1 MKKIYP
7 FLFLTLS
14 LFGCDNV
21 QPINEEITED
31 KNIPSNEPY
40 YCSAPTKE
48 AKYEYA
54 QLNGTLR
61 RNYKAVKGYTFV
73 SFNRTYH
80 VSSGIIDKNTTI
92 YDNKV
97 QVKKFDSSKDEN
109 QNVTAY
115 FSIKT
120 KSEEAKWI
128 RLVNAPTA
136 ENITYLI
143 IGEIPDELNNIQCY
157 IGNYSDIYG
166 A

>member
-61 RNYKAVKGYTFV
+61 KNDKAVKGYSFV

-80 VSSGIIDKNTTI
+80 GFSGIIDKNTTI

-97 QVKKFDSSKDEN
+97 QVEKFDSSKDEI

-115 FSIKT
+115 FSTKT
-120 KSEEAKWI
+120 KSEEANWM

-143 IGEIPDELNNIQCY
+143 IGEIPDELKDIQCY
-157 IGNYSDIYG
+157 IGNYSDNYG